1 MILNTA
7 MPEAARRA
15 FEAAHQARA
24 GTTHNRTRQ
33 KQTTQHDYRLT
44 NEYREWRAD
53 EQQWRKRRAE
63 ESRER
68 QASKADLFLYN
79 LKKPRLTAHR
89 LDFAQLKDAADK
101 ARIARA
107 RSPERVRAKL
117 QRELNTACY
126 EILKQRGLK

>member
-68 QASKADLFLYN
+68 QASKADLFLYDV
-79 LKKPRLTAHR
+79 KKPRLTARR
-89 LDFAQLKDAADK
+89 LQISQVKEAADK
-101 ARIARA
+101 ARIAQA
-107 RSPERVRAKL
+107 RNPERVRAAM

-126 EILKQRGLK
+126 VILKQRGFK